1 MGNVLSLKTLIAA
14 AIVIATAFS
23 WVGRAACADDQG
35 KDPEKNGVLLKTPA
49 SGSEVS
55 GMVKASQTGLP
66 VYPGAKPMAE
76 NDKDSGNLTF
86 SLSLQGKP
94 DVHFLVAKLETT
106 DSLEQVREYYK
117 RKLGNRITKFVDRD
131 KDGNTIFEMKES
143 ENSGRFLGIKSHQ
156 GTTEIDLVRLEGV
169 KFSDDID
176 IQ

>member
-1 MGNVLSLKTLIAA
+1 MRNLCKAVLVSVVMLAA
-14 AIVIATAFS
+14 AFS
-23 WVGRAACADDQG
+23 GVDPAARAQEQG
-35 KDPEKNGVLLKTPA
+35 KDQDKDGVVLKTPA
-49 SGSEVS
+49 GGFEASGT
-55 GMVKASQTGLP
+55 VKASQTGLP
-66 VYPGAKPMAE
+66 IYPGAKPMAE
-76 NDKDSGNLTF
+76 KGKNGGNLTF

-117 RKLGNRITKFVDRD
+117 RKLGSRVTKFVDKD
-131 KDGNTIFEMKES
+131 KDGNTVFEMKES